1 MDRART
7 HYFGTSMSSSWY
19 LGKCWQVF
27 DTYIKQGIGIDN
39 NNHLIVAIVY

>member
-1 MDRART
+1 MDRVRKQ
-7 HYFGTSMSSSWY
+7 YFGITMSSSWN

-27 DTYIKQGIGIDN
+27 DTYIRQGIGIDN